1 MTGPGRQ
8 RGQVLILLLGGL
20 FLGGGIA
27 AGLLTTGQPLKDIE
41 KRAKALPLDEVREQR
56 VLELMDAWKD
66 VSKPAWKT
74 RGEPADEI
82 VRLVGERSATREQ
95 FLAEFDRL
103 RAAMDAAHEQVL
115 PIREQLR
122 DTLSRDEWNALFAV
136 D

>member
-20 FLGGGIA
+20 FFGGGIA
-27 AGLLTTGQPLKDIE
+27 AGLLSTGQPLKDIE
-41 KRAKALPLDEVREQR
+41 KRAKAMPLDETRSEQ
-56 VLELMDAWKD
+56 VLDLVDTWKEI
-66 VSKPAWKT
+66 SKPTWKT

-82 VRLVGERSATREQ
+82 VRLVGERGATREQ

-103 RAAMDAAHEQVL
+103 RSAMDAAQDQVL

-122 DTLSRDEWNALFAV
+122 DTLSRDEWNRLFV
-136 D
+136 TD